1 MKTLI
6 GLVLE
11 GGGARG
17 AYQIGAYRA
26 IQEMGIEIKGIAGT
40 SVGALNGAM
49 IAQGDTELAYQLWWD
64 ITPDRVFKLDSAEM
78 QHITRLG
85 LSRESL
91 PRLIQRLRVIF
102 RERGLDVTPLKEL
115 IAQMVKEEVIRQA
128 GLDFGLVTISL
139 PDMRP
144 LELFLEDIPEGMLAD
159 YLMASASLPGFKVD
173 PVEGRRMLDGGL
185 HDNLPV
191 KLLVDKGYREIIVLR
206 THGPGRYRRVRQKDL
221 HLTYISPSD
230 HLGGILQF
238 SPERAR
244 TNLKMGYYDALKTM
258 HQLKGFRFYIHP
270 WNKDYFLDCFLALDA
285 ELVRDLGRLMGFR
298 GGSHRRMLFEQILP
312 RYCQLLEITRQSDYE
327 EIGLRL
333 LEEIAERCGVERFR
347 IYHLDE
353 FLDIIGANY
362 QNFYQMGN
370 RPDPDKNRPGWPR
383 GARQRIMD
391 QTAGHW
397 YRGLVESRKSPSP
410 V

>member
-1 MKTLI
+1 MTSQYLYHGGEDADRSGI
-6 GLVLE
+6 E

-173 PVEGRRMLDGGL
+173 PVEGRRMLDG
-185 HDNLPV
+185 
-191 KLLVDKGYREIIVLR
+191 
-206 THGPGRYRRVRQKDL
+206 
-221 HLTYISPSD
+221 
-230 HLGGILQF
+230 
-238 SPERAR
+238 
-244 TNLKMGYYDALKTM
+244 
-258 HQLKGFRFYIHP
+258 
-270 WNKDYFLDCFLALDA
+270 DCTTTC
-285 ELVRDLGRLMGFR
+285 RL
-298 GGSHRRMLFEQILP
+298 S
-312 RYCQLLEITRQSDYE
+312 C
-327 EIGLRL
+327 
-333 LEEIAERCGVERFR
+333 
-347 IYHLDE
+347 
-353 FLDIIGANY
+353 
-362 QNFYQMGN
+362 
-370 RPDPDKNRPGWPR
+370 W
-383 GARQRIMD
+383 
-391 QTAGHW
+391 
-397 YRGLVESRKSPSP
+397 
-410 V
+410 